1 MTPFCRARK
10 QEEGGHA
17 VWSSSGVL
25 RNQLRVP
32 EEQHCCSPAAA
43 PTGTRGGGSKTG
55 MRDFT
60 SVHLS
65 SLHMPGACVL
75 VLPAGGPG
83 VRGWAPAGRG
93 EQSVVRAS
101 REPLDPCLDRPRMGA
116 LWPRRT
122 RDPAACG
129 AVEGGPLQ
137 DTPAHGPGVGG
148 GRGSVAALR
157 RGGGRWDLQ
166 GISNPSR
173 GGENTGT
180 VVRTVKLALRLVSRK
195 S

>member
-148 GRGSVAALR
+148 GERVRCSSEA
-157 RGGGRWDLQ
+157 GGG
-166 GISNPSR
+166 GGTCR
-173 GGENTGT
+173 GLATHLGG
-180 VVRTVKLALRLVSRK
+180 VRTQGQLSALSNLH
-195 S
+195 